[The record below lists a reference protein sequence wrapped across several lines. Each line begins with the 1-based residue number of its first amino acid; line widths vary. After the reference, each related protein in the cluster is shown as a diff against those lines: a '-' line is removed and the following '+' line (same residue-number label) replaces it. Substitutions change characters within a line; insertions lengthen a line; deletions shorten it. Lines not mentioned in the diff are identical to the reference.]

1 MTRRGTF
8 WAAYAVGFT
17 VAALIAVFAFSMLN
31 SMVPRQVNWQALELT
46 NLKGEPVSLEDYRGK
61 PVLVNVWAT
70 WCKPCLKEM
79 PAMEALQQ
87 SMPGKISILT
97 VSDEEAGK
105 LLKFREK
112 KAYTF
117 TYLRA
122 TKPLA
127 TQSLTLYP
135 TTYLL
140 DGEGDVAAVYIGAQE
155 WASEAFKEKVL
166 QLN

>member
-1 MTRRGTF
+1 GISFR
-8 WAAYAVGFT
+8 
-17 VAALIAVFAFSMLN
+17 
-31 SMVPRQVNWQALELT
+31 
-46 NLKGEPVSLEDYRGK
+46 

-87 SMPGKISILT
+87 SMPDKISILT
-97 VSDEEAGK
+97 VSDEEVEK

-112 KAYTF
+112 KDYTF
-117 TYLRA
+117 AYLRA

-127 TQSLTLYP
+127 TQSLTIYP

-140 DGEGDVAAVYIGAQE
+140 DGSGEVVAVYIGAQN
-155 WASEAFKEKVL
+155 WDSEEFKERVR